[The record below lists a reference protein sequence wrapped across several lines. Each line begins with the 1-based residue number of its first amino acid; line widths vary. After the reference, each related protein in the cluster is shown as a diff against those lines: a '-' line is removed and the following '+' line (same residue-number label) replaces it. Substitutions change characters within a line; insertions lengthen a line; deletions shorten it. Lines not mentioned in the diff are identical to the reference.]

1 MDSST
6 TQRTLVRPMLEFEP
20 QESLEARVAAL
31 PKIHLHCHLE
41 GTLRESTF
49 LELTARDG
57 LPTRYRP
64 GAPAGALERSP
75 REPGQVYAFADFPEF
90 LLLFA
95 AVSRALS
102 RPEDYAR
109 LAEEFATDALR
120 RGVVYGEL
128 FISPSVWRFF
138 HPELDLRS
146 CMEAIYEVFARVE
159 RSHGVTF
166 RTIVDLTRNFGASSA
181 LETARFAA
189 SATELGAIGIG
200 LGGDE
205 LRFPP
210 ELFVDAFAFARAEGL
225 HTVAHAGEAAG
236 AQSVRVAVEHL
247 RAERIGHGIRAV
259 DDPALLTLLRER
271 EIALEI
277 CPTSNLR
284 TGVVSAP
291 EAHPLPAL
299 LAAGLRI
306 VIDDDDPA
314 LFGAHI
320 DEEYLAFARLVGE
333 PGLRACIA
341 TAIEA
346 SFAPPSLKRSLEERL
361 RSTE

>member
-1 MDSST
+1 
-6 TQRTLVRPMLEFEP
+6 MLEFEP
-20 QESLEARVAAL
+20 QESLVARIAAL

-49 LELTARDG
+49 LELTERDG

-64 GAPAGALERSP
+64 GAAAEEEDRSP
-75 REPGQVYAFADFPEF
+75 REPGQVYAFADFSEF

-109 LAEEFATDALR
+109 LAEEFAADALR
-120 RGVVYGEL
+120 RGVAYGEL

-138 HPELDLRS
+138 HPELDLRA
-146 CMEAIYEVFARVE
+146 CTEAIYEVFARIE
-159 RSHGVTF
+159 RSHGVAF
-166 RTIVDLTRNFGASSA
+166 RTIVDLTRNFGAAGA

-189 SATELGAIGIG
+189 SATELGVIGIG

-205 LRFPP
+205 ARFPP
-210 ELFVDAFAFARAEGL
+210 ELFTDAFAFARSEGL
-225 HTVAHAGEAAG
+225 HAVVHAGEAAG
-236 AQSVRVAVEHL
+236 AQSVRAAVEQL

-259 DDPALLTLLRER
+259 EDPAVVAMLRER
-271 EIALEI
+271 EIVLEV

-284 TGVVSAP
+284 TGVVSAL
-291 EAHPLPAL
+291 EAHPLPEL
-299 LAAGLRI
+299 LAAGLR
-306 VIDDDDPA
+306 VTIDDDDPA
-314 LFGAHI
+314 IFGAHI
-320 DEEYLAFARLVGE
+320 DEEYLAFARLAGE

-341 TAIEA
+341 NAIEA
-346 SFAPPSLKRSLEERL
+346 SFAPLSLKRSLEERL

>member
-1 MDSST
+1 
-6 TQRTLVRPMLEFEP
+6 MLELEP
-20 QESLEARVAAL
+20 QESLAARIAAL

-64 GAPAGALERSP
+64 GAAPEEEDRSP
-75 REPGQVYAFADFPEF
+75 REPGRVYAFADFPEF

-120 RGVVYGEL
+120 RGVAYGEL
-128 FISPSVWRFF
+128 FISPSVWHFF
-138 HPELDLRS
+138 HPTLDLQA
-146 CMEAIYEVFARVE
+146 CMAAIHEVFARVE
-159 RSHGVTF
+159 RSHGVAF
-166 RTIVDLTRNFGASSA
+166 RTIVDLTRNFGASGA
-181 LETARFAA
+181 METARFAA
-189 SATELGAIGIG
+189 SATELGVIGIG

-205 LRFPP
+205 ARFPP
-210 ELFVDAFAFARAEGL
+210 ELFVDAFAFARSEGL
-225 HTVAHAGEAAG
+225 HAVVHAGEAAG
-236 AQSVRVAVEHL
+236 AESVRSAVEHL

-259 DDPALLTLLRER
+259 ENPAVIELLRER
-271 EIALEI
+271 EIAIEV

-284 TGVVSAP
+284 TGVVRAP
-291 EAHPLPAL
+291 EAHPLPEL
-299 LAAGLRI
+299 LAAGLQVI
-306 VIDDDDPA
+306 IDDDDPA
-314 LFGAHI
+314 LFGSHI
-320 DEEYLAFARLVGE
+320 DDEYLAVARLAGE
-333 PGLRACIA
+333 STLRSCIA

-346 SFAPPSLKRSLEERL
+346 SFAPASLKRSLEERL

>member
-1 MDSST
+1 
-6 TQRTLVRPMLEFEP
+6 MLELEP
-20 QESLEARVAAL
+20 QESLAARVAAL

-64 GAPAGALERSP
+64 GAAAEAEDRSP
-75 REPGQVYAFADFPEF
+75 REPGKVYAFVDFSEF

-102 RPEDYAR
+102 RPEDYER
-109 LAEEFATDALR
+109 LAEEFAADALR
-120 RGVVYGEL
+120 RGVAYGEL

-138 HPELDLRS
+138 HPELDLQA
-146 CMEAIYEVFARVE
+146 CMAAIHGVFARVE

-166 RTIVDLTRNFGASSA
+166 RSIVDLTRNFGASSA
-181 LETARFAA
+181 METARFAA
-189 SATELGAIGIG
+189 SATELGVIGIG

-205 LRFPP
+205 ARFPP
-210 ELFVDAFAFARAEGL
+210 ELFVDAFAYARSEGL
-225 HTVAHAGEAAG
+225 HAVVHAGEASG
-236 AQSVRVAVEHL
+236 AASIRNAVEHL
-247 RAERIGHGIRAV
+247 RAERIGHGIRALEE
-259 DDPALLTLLRER
+259 PAVLALLRER
-271 EIALEI
+271 EIPIEV
-277 CPTSNLR
+277 CPTSNRR
-284 TGVVSAP
+284 TGVIGAA
-291 EAHPLPAL
+291 EEHPLPEL
-299 LAAGLRI
+299 LAAGLRV

-320 DEEYLAFARLVGE
+320 DDEFVALARIAGE
-333 PGLRACIA
+333 PALRACIA
-341 TAIEA
+341 TAIDA
-346 SFAPPSLKRSLEERL
+346 SFAPLSLKRSLEERL

>member
-1 MDSST
+1 
-6 TQRTLVRPMLEFEP
+6 MLELEP
-20 QESLEARVAAL
+20 QESLAARIAAL

-64 GAPAGALERSP
+64 GAAAEEVDRSP
-75 REPGQVYAFADFPEF
+75 REPGRVYAFADFPEF

-109 LAEEFATDALR
+109 LAEEFAADALR
-120 RGVVYGEL
+120 RGVAYGEL

-138 HPELDLRS
+138 HPTLDLQA
-146 CMEAIYEVFARVE
+146 CMAAIHEVFARVE
-159 RSHGVTF
+159 RSHGVAF

-189 SATELGAIGIG
+189 SATELGVIGIG

-205 LRFPP
+205 ARFPP
-210 ELFVDAFAFARAEGL
+210 ELFVEAFAFARSEGL
-225 HTVAHAGEAAG
+225 HAVVHAGEAAG
-236 AQSVRVAVEHL
+236 AESVRSAVENL

-259 DDPALLTLLRER
+259 ENPAVIELLRER
-271 EIALEI
+271 EIPIEV

-284 TGVVSAP
+284 TGVVGAP
-291 EAHPLPAL
+291 EAHPLPEL
-299 LAAGLRI
+299 LAAGLR
-306 VIDDDDPA
+306 VAIDDDDPA

-320 DEEYLAFARLVGE
+320 DDEYLEVARLVGE
-333 PGLRACIA
+333 SALRGCIA

-346 SFAPPSLKRSLEERL
+346 SFAPASLKRSLEERL
-361 RSTE
+361 RSAE

>member
-1 MDSST
+1 MT
-6 TQRTLVRPMLEFEP
+6 E
-20 QESLEARVAAL
+20 ESLAARVAAL

-64 GAPAGALERSP
+64 GAKGEEDRSP
-75 REPGQVYAFADFPEF
+75 REPGKVYAFADFPEF

-109 LAEEFATDALR
+109 LAEEFAADALR
-120 RGVVYGEL
+120 RGVIYGEL
-128 FISPSVWRFF
+128 FVSPSVWRFF
-138 HPELDLRS
+138 HPDLDLRS
-146 CMEAIYEVFARVE
+146 CMAAIYEVFARVE

-189 SATELGAIGIG
+189 SATELGVIGIG

-205 LRFPP
+205 ARFPP
-210 ELFVDAFAFARAEGL
+210 ELFIDAFAFARAEGL
-225 HTVAHAGEAAG
+225 HAVVHAGEAAG
-236 AQSVRVAVEHL
+236 APSVRAAVEHL

-259 DDPALLTLLRER
+259 EDEQLLALLRER

-284 TGVVSAP
+284 TGVVGAV
-291 EAHPLPAL
+291 EAHPLPQL
-299 LAAGLRI
+299 LAAGLRVI
-306 VIDDDDPA
+306 IDDDDPA

-320 DEEYLAFARLVGE
+320 DDEYLALARIAGE
-333 PGLRACIA
+333 PTLRGCIA

-346 SFAPPSLKRSLEERL
+346 SFAPLSLKRSLEERL